1 MKFIKKNINI
11 ILGVLILVLI
21 LGVGIFLKVMF
32 FPSDSKVIYGNRL
45 EGIEKVKIKDSKIK
59 DMKKAISDTSKSVNI
74 RIAGRIIYVD
84 TVVNK
89 DVNLETAKGYGNKIL
104 ELLSEEEKNYYDV
117 QLMIDK
123 EDSSQFPIIGYK
135 HHANAAIIWTKD
147 RAES

>member
-11 ILGVLILVLI
+11 ILAVLILILV

-32 FPSDSKVIYGNRL
+32 FPTDSKVIYGNRL

-59 DMKKAISDTSKSVNI
+59 EMKNAIKDTTKSVNI

-84 TVVNK
+84 VIVNK
-89 DVNLETAKGYGNKIL
+89 DVTLETAKGYGNTIL
-104 ELLSEEEKNYYDV
+104 GLLSEEEKKYYDV
-117 QLMIDK
+117 QFMIDK
-123 EDSSQFPIIGYK
+123 EESTQFPIIGYR
-135 HHANAAIIWTKD
+135 HHANAAIIWTND